1 MSFRDNLLH
10 LRASRNMTQEQLA
23 MLLGVSRQSV
33 TKWESEKSY
42 PEMDKLLKMC
52 ALFECTLDDLVQG
65 DLSSRHESAAATPAA
80 MPDGPATD
88 VCGYDE
94 HMRAFSVQVPTGI
107 ACIVLGIAWTVFF
120 DEGPTGILRDGD
132 VLSIAGLFAGILAG
146 LAFLIPA
153 GIRHSSFVKAHPYIE
168 DFYTAEQK
176 TKAGR
181 RCGISIVAS
190 VGIIFLGVLIMISTD
205 KTGYEN
211 VGAAVLT
218 ALVAIAVWFIVNTS
232 MMYSR
237 TNLAEYN
244 QNAIDE
250 LELEDIAKAAVDE
263 ERKKALLAAHGIKTR
278 KQRLTSNLCGI
289 IMIVASI
296 AGLVMLFWPIAQGVD
311 PDDVDWRSNLFWMAW
326 VVGGLCCGIVALAAN
341 AFVDDE

>member
-10 LRASRNMTQEQLA
+10 LRASRNMAQEQLA

-120 DEGPTGILRDGD
+120 DEGLTGILRDGD

-153 GIRHSSFVKAHPYIE
+153 GMRHSSFVKAHPYIE

-211 VGAAVLT
+211 VGAAVQT

-250 LELEDIAKAAVDE
+250 LELEDIAKAAVEE

-326 VVGGLCCGIVALAAN
+326 VVGGLCCGIVALAVN